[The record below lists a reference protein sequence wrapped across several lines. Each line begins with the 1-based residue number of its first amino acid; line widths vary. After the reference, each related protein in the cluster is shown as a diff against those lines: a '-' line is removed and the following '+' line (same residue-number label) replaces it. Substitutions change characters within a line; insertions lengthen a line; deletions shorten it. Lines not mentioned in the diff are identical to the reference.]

1 MTRKEGQV
9 AFEFDFEGYA
19 HFADKV
25 SKAKGQ
31 YKSSN
36 AAGIFGIG

>member
-1 MTRKEGQV
+1 M

-19 HFADKV
+19 HFALRV
-25 SKAKGQ
+25 SKAKGH
-31 YKSSN
+31 YENRN